1 MILIHNRKAIT
12 MKRALGYIRIS
23 KDEEGSV
30 SLDYQTA
37 EIKKLCKA
45 QGLRLVGIEC
55 DNGISGKS
63 IKARPAVQ
71 RVLQAVDTQEIDAV
85 VVFKSDRMSRDGI
98 ESLQI
103 EKLFLPKGVAYL
115 SVTEG
120 CLTSESVDD
129 EFMSFIRAGLNQRE
143 RKLISMRTKQALN
156 RNREKGE
163 RIGGRPAYVWQVMNG
178 EMVPEP
184 LEQEAIRRMKALETK
199 GFSIREITKALKDEG
214 ITNRKGR
221 PFAQTQIFRILKV
234 A

>member
-1 MILIHNRKAIT
+1 
-12 MKRALGYIRIS
+12 MKGENEMKKALGYIRIS

-37 EIKKLCKA
+37 EIERYCQA
-45 QGLRLVGIEC
+45 HGLLLTGIEE

-71 RVLQAVDTQEIDAV
+71 RVLQAVVTQAVDAV

-103 EKLFLPKGVAYL
+103 EKLFLRKGVQYL

-120 CLTSESVDD
+120 CLTGESVDD

-143 RKLISMRTKQALN
+143 RKLIALRTRQALQ
-156 RNREKGE
+156 RKREKGE
-163 RIGGRPAYVWQVMNG
+163 RIGGRPRYGWTVING
-178 EMVPEP
+178 ELVPESN
-184 LEQEAIRRMKALETK
+184 EQEAITRMKALRAK
-199 GFSIREITKALKDEG
+199 GFTTRQVVKALREEG
-214 ITNRKGR
+214 VRTRKGTA
-221 PFAQTQIFRILKV
+221 FTQTQVMRILR
-234 A
+234 AA